1 VLLRLLYVAR
11 ISLNSKGRIE
21 EDVEM
26 GDSINKPPFFE
37 SNEPKLFRDF
47 VKTERDAVTVTV
59 SSSLA

>member
-1 VLLRLLYVAR
+1 
-11 ISLNSKGRIE
+11 
-21 EDVEM
+21 M